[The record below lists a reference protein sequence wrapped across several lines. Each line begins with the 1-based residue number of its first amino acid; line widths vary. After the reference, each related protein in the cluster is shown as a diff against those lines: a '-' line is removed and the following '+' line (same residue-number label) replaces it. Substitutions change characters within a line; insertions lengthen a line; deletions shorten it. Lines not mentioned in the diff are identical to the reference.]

1 MTGNVSF
8 GGTANFGDHD
18 QIRMGDGSDL
28 KLWHNGSNSIIN
40 DEGVGDL
47 YLGGNSNVNI
57 TNAALSE
64 FKAKFITD
72 GAVELYY
79 DNSKKFET
87 TGYGVTIIGTL
98 ETQQLNVT
106 GVNTG
111 ANQSQCWY

>member
-1 MTGNVSF
+1 MT
-8 GGTANFGDHD
+8 
-18 QIRMGDGSDL
+18 
-28 KLWHNGSNSIIN
+28 
-40 DEGVGDL
+40 L

-87 TGYGVTIIGTL
+87 YYLGRHRDYHWCLGC
-98 ETQQLNVT
+98 NF
-106 GVNTG
+106 
-111 ANQSQCWY
+111 SDW